1 MGIGTSALLG
11 STNKFFMP
19 WLIPRNDRNS
29 IFQANF
35 FGKLAGRTKR
45 NNDRIDVPIQA
56 DARYGNEN
64 YGGYSEL
71 DMFSMRL
78 EYCEEKSIKCLTHDT
93 AFGMRLDAPIPDV
106 NARYGKCKS
115 IFDECLKAQI
125 AQY

>member
-1 MGIGTSALLG
+1 MAFWHQLQKCKYHMSRKFRKKTDHFSKIITVDILVAL
-11 STNKFFMP
+11 
-19 WLIPRNDRNS
+19 
-29 IFQANF
+29 A
-35 FGKLAGRTKR
+35 
-45 NNDRIDVPIQA
+45 
-56 DARYGNEN
+56 
-64 YGGYSEL
+64 EL

>member
-45 NNDRIDVPIQA
+45 NN
-56 DARYGNEN
+56 EN

-78 EYCEEKSIKCLTHDT
+78 EYCEDKSIKCLTHDT